1 VRTRG
6 SLAGRLIFAAALWS
20 IAALAATGWGL
31 STLYRDAV
39 IRTLDAELE
48 VTIDTVLVGLE
59 RDGAGRL
66 ALSTAPLDPRFQRPL
81 SGRYWAVYPLDQ
93 PELQAALRSRSLF
106 DETVP
111 FAPDEARALAAAPGR
126 SVVFEARGQ
135 AGETLRIAARAVTL
149 PGGPDPVAVLAAADR
164 GPSDRGAGRFAITVA
179 LALAALAF
187 GLAAAV
193 VIQVRIGL
201 APLRA
206 MGEQLA
212 EIRAGKRARL
222 DEEAPRELAPL
233 GRELN
238 ALLDHNQ
245 AIMARARTHVGNLAH
260 ALKTPIAVLAN
271 EGRSAQGPLA
281 DLVVSQSDSMARQV
295 DHYLK
300 RAAAAARAET
310 FGLRASMEEAALAVA
325 RTLDRLYGRRG
336 IDIETR
342 IEATPLFR
350 GEREDLDEII
360 GNLAENACKY
370 GRSSVR
376 ITLAADA
383 GDGVLLVEDD
393 GPGLTEQQRAEALK
407 RGARLDEAAPG
418 SGLGLAITRDI
429 VEAYGGSLA
438 LEHSELGGLR
448 IRVRLPA
455 EMSA

>member
-1 VRTRG
+1 MKSRG
-6 SLAGRLIFAAALWS
+6 SLAGRLVLAAALWS
-20 IAALAATGWGL
+20 AAALAATGWGL

-39 IRTLDAELE
+39 IRTLDAELD
-48 VTIDTVLVGLE
+48 VTIETVLVGLE
-59 RDGAGRL
+59 RQGDGRL

-81 SGRYWAVYPLDQ
+81 SGRYWAVYELGA
-93 PELQAALRSRSLF
+93 PEPSAALRSRSLF
-106 DETVP
+106 DETIP
-111 FAPDEARALAAAPGR
+111 LAAAQARALAMAPGQTLT
-126 SVVFEARGQ
+126 FEAPGE
-135 AGETLRIAARAVTL
+135 AGETLRIAARAIIL
-149 PGGPDPVAVLAAADR
+149 PGGAAPVAVLAAADR
-164 GPSDRGAGRFAITVA
+164 GPSDRDAGRFAATVA
-179 LALAALAF
+179 LALAALAV

-193 VIQVRIGL
+193 VVQVRIGL

-206 MGEQLA
+206 MGDQLA
-212 EIRAGKRARL
+212 AIRASKRARL
-222 DEEAPRELAPL
+222 DEEAPEELAPL
-233 GRELN
+233 ARELN

-245 AIMARARTHVGNLAH
+245 AIVERARTHVGNLAH

-281 DLVVSQSDSMARQV
+281 ELVVSQSDSMTRQV

-310 FGLRASMEEAALAVA
+310 FGLRASMEEAAHAVA

-336 IDIETR
+336 VDIETR
-342 IEATPLFR
+342 VEASPLFR

-370 GRSSVR
+370 GRSAVR
-376 ITLAADA
+376 ITVGADGA
-383 GDGVLLVEDD
+383 DGLLLVEDD
-393 GPGLTEQQRAEALK
+393 GPGLTQEQRAHALK

-438 LEHSELGGLR
+438 LETSELGGLR
-448 IRVRLPA
+448 VRVRLPA
-455 EMSA
+455 EITS